1 MESSQQQQWPQ
12 SGGTSSG
19 KGYRTMID
27 NGYGFDVSKN
37 NQGAPL
43 EGLCTIEVLA
53 QGVKAV
59 APAAAKPRAGV
70 PILDCV
76 KLQVY
81 ECVKLQVYAGYGV
94 LSTTDRYR
102 IHEWR
107 LGELAGDLPDGVYLI
122 HAQALVGWSRQFTAA
137 QKRGGDVVVFEL
149 EEGVRVKLSTAYG
162 ENILNLE
169 GGDYLPLE
177 RLFPTEVALDGKEF
191 QAFNV
196 AAYNP
201 FYLADFAKAATSRQ
215 EPMIMKWTTS
225 GKPVTVLVEERFRGL
240 LMPFRF
246 RN

>member
-27 NGYGFDVSKN
+27 NGCGFDVSKN

-70 PILDCV
+70 PIL
-76 KLQVY
+76 

-107 LGELAGDLPDGVYLI
+107 LGKLSGDLPDGVYLI
-122 HAQALVGWSRQFTAA
+122 HAQALVDWSRQFTAT

-169 GGDYLPLE
+169 DGDFLPLE

-191 QAFNV
+191 QAFNA

-201 FYLADFAKAATSRQ
+201 FYLADFAKAATSRW
-215 EPMIMKWTTS
+215 EPMIMKWTTL
-225 GKPVTVLVEERFRGL
+225 GKPVTVLVGERFRGL
-240 LMPFRF
+240 LMPVRL